1 LQNPETTLILEED
14 FASFDSID
22 FFPIDLDYRVLAT
35 LKKTED
41 KEIFRLTYSDDPD
54 VPVLVKYGELHFIL
68 NGEECTLNVYQNE
81 SWIDDPQMKE
91 NLFLPFTDWTNGP
104 VSYGGGRFIDLKI
117 PSSGN
122 EIELDFNKSYNPP
135 CTYNYYLA
143 CPLIPESNYIE
154 AEVNAGILAF
164 ETY

>member
-1 LQNPETTLILEED
+1 MQNPETTLILEED

-135 CTYNYYLA
+135 CAYNYYLA